1 MYFTPQVKP
10 CFRRER
16 KVKPEI
22 FGTKN
27 AMQRKNLTLAKLL
40 IKSAAKIFGKIM
52 LKPL

>member
-16 KVKPEI
+16 KVKPEV

-40 IKSAAKIFGKIM
+40 IKVQLKFSGK
-52 LKPL
+52 